1 MDDEVVT
8 VRLPRKDAEAV
19 DRLVKD
25 GSFLNRSDFVRDAV
39 RAALEERDEGG
50 IGRLGLDVGAGQA
63 RPQTRRN
70 ARGVRR

>member
-19 DRLVKD
+19 DRLVRE
-25 GSFLNRSDFVRDAV
+25 GAFINRSDFVRNAV
-39 RAALEERDEGG
+39 RAALESGDEGA
-50 IGRLGLDVGAGQA
+50 IGRLGLGVEAS
-63 RPQTRRN
+63 RTQTRRS

>member
-19 DRLVKD
+19 DRLVRE
-25 GSFLNRSDFVRDAV
+25 GAYVNRSDFVRHAV
-39 RAALEERDEGG
+39 RAALEGG
-50 IGRLGLDVGAGQA
+50 DDGAIARLGLGLEAGKT
-63 RPQTRRN
+63 QTRRS